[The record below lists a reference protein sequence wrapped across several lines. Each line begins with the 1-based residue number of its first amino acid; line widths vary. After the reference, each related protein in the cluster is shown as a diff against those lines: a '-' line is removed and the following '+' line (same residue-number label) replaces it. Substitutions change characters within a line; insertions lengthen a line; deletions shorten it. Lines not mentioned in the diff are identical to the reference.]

1 MGWGGGGGY
10 PRKKSKKKPFRFS
23 PDAYKALRL
32 INEEKNPSVWGVY
45 KQKFKDHFELHE
57 SNEGLISMLESYFA
71 GDKDVLS
78 KSIWRDSDDQE
89 IQKTLDRYLKER
101 DENLQDIQTIID
113 RINTRFEEGDFS

>member
-32 INEEKNPSVWGVY
+32 INEEKNPSAWGVY

-78 KSIWRDSDDQE
+78 KSINDDS
-89 IQKTLDRYLKER
+89 
-101 DENLQDIQTIID
+101 
-113 RINTRFEEGDFS
+113 G